1 MFNSKNDSSWKGR
14 DRTFHKMIFLLIRWF
29 SSQQEKQRQEGART
43 LQLEEARNFF
53 SSPGAK
59 SNFILLPN
67 LIQPKHNLF
76 QNQLKYD
83 ISTFPKKVVLKNF
96 WVSINLSL
104 NLVILT
110 NSFLF
115 MFIPAIRGL
124 QHIWIPVLFNG
135 RLQCCQRDSKQ

>member
-1 MFNSKNDSSWKGR
+1 
-14 DRTFHKMIFLLIRWF
+14 MIFLLIRWF
-29 SSQQEKQRQEGART
+29 SSRQEKQRLEGART

-83 ISTFPKKVVLKNF
+83 ISTFPKKVVLKIF
-96 WVSINLSL
+96 WVSINLSR
-104 NLVILT
+104 NLVILMT
-110 NSFLF
+110 SFLF
-115 MFIPAIRGL
+115 DVYPCHQGASTHL
-124 QHIWIPVLFNG
+124 
-135 RLQCCQRDSKQ
+135 DSCPF